1 VASASALR
9 STLSDFPD
17 EWSPY
22 LSPLM
27 AKGGLNIVKNNLGR
41 NVKELRLSTN
51 ISQIDLADKAKVCQ
65 PLISK
70 MERGKGNPTL
80 DSIGKIARALGVT
93 VIELLDS

>member
-1 VASASALR
+1 
-9 STLSDFPD
+9 
-17 EWSPY
+17 
-22 LSPLM
+22 M

-51 ISQIDLADKAKVCQ
+51 MSQTDLADKAKVRQ

-80 DSIGKIARALGVT
+80 DSIVKIARALGVT